1 MLQIVI
7 SHKVH
12 FRLAVWLDR
21 DPTTIMLSR
30 IGFLAVTE
38 YQITLVGSGKKK

>member
-21 DPTTIMLSR
+21 DPTTSMLSR
-30 IGFLAVTE
+30 IGILTVTDYE
-38 YQITLVGSGKKK
+38 ITLVLSGRKK